1 MDLCGNHEIKIQFS
15 TSRTPQHNGVVER
28 KNKTIQEMDITMLK
42 YSKLSDIFWAQ
53 VVHTK
58 FHIINR
64 GMIRSNNH
72 KTTYE
77 LLKGRT

>member
-42 YSKLSDIFWAQ
+42 YSKLSDIFWA
-53 VVHTK
+53 
-58 FHIINR
+58 
-64 GMIRSNNH
+64 
-72 KTTYE
+72 
-77 LLKGRT
+77 